1 VNGSARTSLARLE
14 SDGSLDAEMVPSL
27 AGGSVEVTSLALQSD
42 GSLVIGGDFTTIG
55 GQPQAR
61 LARLTGSGLLDAAF
75 SPSVN
80 GSIRSVMVQPDGSI
94 VVAGAALTVN
104 GGQAS
109 MVTRLLPD
117 GNKDE
122 SFSLGEIPF
131 FFQST
136 VPLVQDLALQ
146 VDGSLLIAGDFLFP
160 SIGSGLA
167 RLRQDG
173 SLDRDFIFRADQRV
187 ECMAM
192 QADGKIVI
200 GGGFR
205 QVGNTF
211 IPSIARLINDP
222 AEEQLIQSGENQIDW
237 LRGGGAPEAQE
248 AFFALST
255 DGGTT
260 FADLGAGVRIPG
272 GWSLLSPELAG
283 LDRYHLQLSA
293 RTISGGGTGSSGI
306 VSSLLIHNQP
316 DIEVAASTGNR
327 VLTDASSTV
336 DAGRVTVGESR
347 LAERVVIR
355 NTGPLPLT
363 LGQVTLDGTHAADFR
378 VDTIG
383 MTPMLLKGQ
392 TTTVQLHFTPGAAGV
407 RTAALHIASD
417 DPDEE
422 NPFDIALAGTGVAL
436 TPQEI
441 AIFSPSRAELADN
454 TGTVNLGDIEVSES
468 RDFVFL
474 IKNTGAT
481 PLTGLSITKTGSA
494 DFTISQPAAGT
505 LRLDEVTPFTVS
517 VKPGAVGPR
526 TAQLKVASNDSD
538 ESSFEINLS
547 ATGAKRDIDV
557 AIAPG
562 GVLQDAR
569 GVVDFGLSLPLNIP
583 VQRTLTLRNI
593 GAGILTLGN
602 VSVTGENFSITQPG
616 KTELAGGG
624 ADTTTFIVTF
634 LPASGAIQNGKITIE
649 SNDLDERVFDVIM
662 RAGGAG
668 PEISV
673 ELLADGQRQ
682 SLTDAAD
689 TIAFLPATTTLR
701 TTRTLSILNPSS
713 QPLTISS
720 MNFTGA
726 SPAGASAFTTPFTSP
741 VTLAPGRGQTF
752 AFDFRPNGLGTFAAT
767 LNIVSNDPGESPFE
781 VRFTGECLPAVLPV
795 ITAQPQPQI
804 VALGQ
809 PVTFTAQATSPLAM
823 NFQWRRG
830 ATTQANFDPVTD
842 TPVLTL
848 PAAVL
853 ADAVNYSV
861 TAINQLGSTSSLTA
875 GLTVVDAPAGRQ
887 SLEIRK
893 QVTFSIKAAGPGTRL
908 FQWLKNGVPVA
919 NNQRIQGANTDK
931 LTITGL
937 ALADSGAYTCEVSAP
952 GGSLVGGIQTL
963 EVFDIA
969 PRIAGNPLDLPRGQI
984 ARPYSFQVPLDPTG
998 GLASSW
1004 TTKDLPAGL
1013 VIDKNTGVISGKPL
1027 VSSVSA
1033 FPFQITATNTKGSSV
1048 VTARIFIDPLP
1059 ANLAGSYTG
1068 DVERGFVNSMLGG
1081 RFDLTI
1087 ATTGAYSGTITL
1099 GATTLTIPPGGIT
1112 LPEEGRLVPVRFN
1125 LTQGSGGSALTRRV
1139 TFTLN
1144 PITQLISDGEIVNV
1158 LPLQLPRPV
1167 RFRAW
1172 RTPWSTAAQ
1181 ATAFAGYHTFGLEIP
1196 AGALGSET
1204 LPQGIGLGS
1213 FTTVVDGAPTAVA
1226 GKLADGTTFT
1236 SSSRLGPNGEMVIF
1250 QNNAKGSLVGSTSI
1264 QTGTTLIFGGSTIV
1278 PDNTLSGSVSWARPA
1293 TTDRTYAAGFSPLT
1307 LSVVGGTYLRPE
1319 AGKNMLGMT
1328 LVGSGPNDN
1337 LQNVA
1342 IAFAGGGIGALPSRA
1357 DTLINLRHRTISFER
1372 FIPPLI
1378 AMTFNDSLGTFGGT
1392 FTLTDSTPL
1401 VQPSGRLVRVVPL
1414 KALW

>member
-1 VNGSARTSLARLE
+1 MVARL
-14 SDGSLDAEMVPSL
+14 
-27 AGGSVEVTSLALQSD
+27 
-42 GSLVIGGDFTTIG
+42 
-55 GQPQAR
+55 
-61 LARLTGSGLLDAAF
+61 
-75 SPSVN
+75 
-80 GSIRSVMVQPDGSI
+80 QPDG
-94 VVAGAALTVN
+94 GRDQTFNL
-104 GGQAS
+104 
-109 MVTRLLPD
+109 
-117 GNKDE
+117 DE
-122 SFSLGEIPF
+122 DPLSLQG
-131 FFQST
+131 T
-136 VPLVQDLALQ
+136 LPLVQDLALQ
-146 VDGSLLIAGDFLFP
+146 VDGKLLIAGDFRFSNSAL
-160 SIGSGLA
+160 GLA
-167 RLRQDG
+167 RLRADG
-173 SLDRDFIFRADQRV
+173 SLDRDFLFRADQKV
-187 ECMAM
+187 ECMAI
-192 QADGKIVI
+192 QADGKMVI
-200 GGGFR
+200 GGGF
-205 QVGNTF
+205 QNVNGLSF
-211 IPSIARLINDP
+211 QSVARLANDP
-222 AEEQLIQSGENQIDW
+222 AEEQLVQSGENQIGW
-237 LRGGGAPEAQE
+237 LRGGAAPEAQE
-248 AFFALST
+248 VFFALST
-255 DGGTT
+255 DGGTS
-260 FADLGAGVRIPG
+260 FADLGAGARIPG
-272 GWSLLSPELAG
+272 GWSLLSSELAG
-283 LDRYHLQLSA
+283 LDRYHLQISA
-293 RTISGGGTGSSGI
+293 RTISGGGTGSAGI
-306 VSSLLIHNQP
+306 VSSLLVHNQP
-316 DIEVAASTGNR
+316 DIEVAAGTADR
-327 VLTDASSTV
+327 VLV
-336 DAGRVTVGESR
+336 DALGTMDVGRVTVGETR
-347 LAERVVIR
+347 LAGRVLLR

-363 LGQVTLDGTHAADFR
+363 LGQITLDGANASDFR

-383 MTPMLLKGQ
+383 MTPVLLKGQ
-392 TTTVQLHFTPGAAGV
+392 ATSVQLHFTPAAAGA

-417 DPDEE
+417 DPDAE
-422 NPFDIALAGTGVAL
+422 NPFDITLTGTGVAL
-436 TPQEI
+436 SPQEI
-441 AIFSPSRAELADN
+441 AIFSSSGVELTDG

-468 RDFVFL
+468 RDFTFL

-505 LRLDEVTPFTVS
+505 LRLDEVTTFTVS

-538 ESSFEINLS
+538 EGSFEIILS

-562 GVLQDAR
+562 GVLLD
-569 GVVDFGLSLPLNIP
+569 GKTLVDFGLSLPLNIP

-593 GAGILTLGN
+593 GAGPLTLGN
-602 VSVTGENFSITQPG
+602 VSVSGENFSITQPG

-634 LPASGAIQNGKITIE
+634 LPVSGAVQNGRITIE

-668 PEISV
+668 PEIVV

-682 SLTDAAD
+682 NLTDAAD
-689 TIAFLPATTTLR
+689 TVDFLPATTSLI
-701 TTRTLSILNPSS
+701 TTRTLSITNPSN
-713 QPLTISS
+713 QLLNITA
-720 MNFTGA
+720 MNFTNNTA
-726 SPAGASAFTTPFTSP
+726 AGAARFLSPFNTPVSI
-741 VTLAPGRGQTF
+741 APGRSQSF
-752 AFDFRPNGLGTFAAT
+752 VFSFRPVDLGTFAAT
-767 LNIVSNDPGESPFE
+767 LNIVSDDPDESPFE
-781 VRFTGECLPAVLPV
+781 VRFTGECLPVVLPV
-795 ITAQPQPQI
+795 VTSQPQPQI

-809 PVTFTAQATSPLAM
+809 PVTFTAQATSPLVM
-823 NFQWRRG
+823 NFQWKRG
-830 ATTQANFDPVTD
+830 ATTQANFGPVTE

-848 PAAVL
+848 PAAAL

-875 GLTVVDAPAGRQ
+875 GLTVVDATAGRQ

-919 NNQRIQGANTDK
+919 NSQRFQGANTDK
-931 LTITGL
+931 LKITGL
-937 ALADSGAYTCEVSAP
+937 TLADSGAYTCEVSAP
-952 GGSLVGGIQTL
+952 GGSLIGGIQTL

-969 PRIAGNPLDLPRGQI
+969 PRIAGNPLDLPRGQV
-984 ARPYSFQVPLDPTG
+984 ARPYSFRVPLDPEG
-998 GLASSW
+998 GLATSW
-1004 TTKDLPAGL
+1004 TVKDLPAGL
-1013 VIDKNTGVISGKPL
+1013 VIEKNTGVISGKPA
-1027 VSSVSA
+1027 VSSASA
-1033 FPFQITATNTKGSSV
+1033 IPFQITATNTKGSA
-1048 VTARIFIDPLP
+1048 TIAARIFIDPLP

-1068 DVERGFVNSMLGG
+1068 VVERGFVNSLLGG

-1099 GATTLTIPPGGIT
+1099 GATTQTIPPGGIT

-1125 LTQGSGGSALTRRV
+1125 LSQGSGGSAVTRRV

-1158 LPLQLPRPV
+1158 LPAQLPRPV

-1172 RTPWSTAAQ
+1172 RTPWSPAAQ

-1213 FTTVVDGAPTAVA
+1213 FTTVVDGAPTSVA

-1264 QTGTTLIFGGSTIV
+1264 QTGTTLIFGGSTIA

-1293 TTDRTYAAGFSPLT
+1293 TTDRTYAAGFSPLA

-1337 LQNVA
+1337 QQNVA
-1342 IAFAGGGIGALPSRA
+1342 IAFTGGGIGAIPSRA
-1357 DTLINLRHRTISFER
+1357 DTFITLKHRTISFER
-1372 FIPPLI
+1372 FVSPLI
-1378 AMTFNDSLGTFGGT
+1378 SMIFNDSLGTFGGT
-1392 FTLTDSTPL
+1392 FTVVDATPL
-1401 VQPSGRLVRVVPL
+1401 VQPSGRLVRVVPFEGL
-1414 KALW
+1414 AVKDEAGLVGAGFFLMPQMPFINSSGRIVPANQTPILSGGVLMTPRGD

>member
-1 VNGSARTSLARLE
+1 VL
-14 SDGSLDAEMVPSL
+14 
-27 AGGSVEVTSLALQSD
+27 
-42 GSLVIGGDFTTIG
+42 
-55 GQPQAR
+55 
-61 LARLTGSGLLDAAF
+61 
-75 SPSVN
+75 
-80 GSIRSVMVQPDGSI
+80 VQPDGSI

-117 GNKDE
+117 GSKDE
-122 SFSLGEIPF
+122 SFTLGEIPF

-167 RLRQDG
+167 RLRPDG

-205 QVGNTF
+205 QVGNTV

-237 LRGGGAPEAQE
+237 LRGSGAPEAQE
-248 AFFALST
+248 VFFALST

-272 GWSLLSPELAG
+272 GWSLLSSELAG
-283 LDRYHLQLSA
+283 LDRYHLQVSA

-316 DIEVAASTGNR
+316 DIEVAALTGNR
-327 VLTDASSTV
+327 VLTDASSTL
-336 DAGRVTVGESR
+336 DAGRVTLGETR

-363 LGQVTLDGTHAADFR
+363 LGQVTLDGTHSADFR

-383 MTPMLLKGQ
+383 MTPVLLKGQ
-392 TTTVQLHFTPGAAGV
+392 TTSVQLHFTPGAAGV
-407 RTAALHIASD
+407 RTAALQIASD
-417 DPDEE
+417 DPDAE
-422 NPFDIALAGTGVAL
+422 NPFDIALTGTGVAL

-454 TGTVNLGDIEVSES
+454 TGTVNLGDIEVTES
-468 RDFVFL
+468 RNFIFL

-634 LPASGAIQNGKITIE
+634 LPASGAIQNGRIAIE

-682 SLTDAAD
+682 NLTDAAD
-689 TIAFLPATTTLR
+689 TVAFLPATTTLR

-726 SPAGASAFTTPFTSP
+726 NPAGASAFTTPFTSP

-752 AFDFRPNGLGTFAAT
+752 AFDFRPNALGTFAAT

-830 ATTQANFDPVTD
+830 ATTQANFGPVTD
-842 TPVLTL
+842 TPVLSL

-861 TAINQLGSTSSLTA
+861 TAINQLGSTSSLSA

-893 QVTFSIKAAGPGTRL
+893 QAIFSIKAAGPGTRL

-937 ALADSGAYTCEVSAP
+937 TLADSGAYTCEVSAP
-952 GGSLVGGIQTL
+952 GGSLIGGIQTL

-969 PRIAGNPLDLPRGQI
+969 PRIAGNPLDLPRSQV

-1068 DVERGFVNSMLGG
+1068 VVERGFVNSLLGG

-1125 LTQGSGGSALTRRV
+1125 LSQGSGGSAVTRRV

-1158 LPLQLPRPV
+1158 LPLQLPLPV

-1250 QNNAKGSLVGSTSI
+1250 QNNAKGSLVGATSI

-1342 IAFAGGGIGALPSRA
+1342 ITFAGGGIGALPSRA

-1401 VQPSGRLVRVVPL
+1401 VQPSGRLVRAVPFEGLVVKDDGGLVGAGFFLMPQMPFINSSGRIVPANQTPIL
-1414 KALW
+1414 SGSVLMEPAVD